1 MVETHVKILGVLYIV
16 IGALGVAAS
25 LVLLGLFGGIAGL
38 SHSGGHPNAAP
49 VIGFIGLSVML
60 VILAI
65 SAPSIVAGVGLLKF
79 QPWARILTLILS
91 ALHLF
96 SIPIGT
102 ALGVYGLWVLLK
114 RDTEPL
120 FRRGTIQVT

>member
-1 MVETHVKILGVLYIV
+1 MEAHVKILGVLYIA

-25 LVLLGLFGGIAGL
+25 LVLLGVFGGIAGI
-38 SHSGGHPNAAP
+38 SRGGGHSEAAP
-49 VIGFIGLSVML
+49 VMGLIGFALML

-65 SAPSIVAGVGLLKF
+65 SAPSIIAGVGLLKF

-102 ALGVYGLWVLLK
+102 ALGIYGLWVLLK

-120 FRRGTIQVT
+120 FRRRTVQLT

>member
-1 MVETHVKILGVLYIV
+1 VEVHVKILGVLYIA
-16 IGALGVAAS
+16 IGALGVGAS
-25 LVLLGLFGGIAGL
+25 LVLLGVFGGIAGL
-38 SHSGGHPNAAP
+38 SRSHSEAAP
-49 VIGFIGLSVML
+49 VMGLIGLALML

-65 SAPSIVAGVGLLKF
+65 SAPSIIAGVGLLKF

-102 ALGVYGLWVLLK
+102 ALGIYGLWVLLK

-120 FRRGTIQVT
+120 FRRRSIQVT

>member
-1 MVETHVKILGVLYIV
+1 VEVHVKILGILYIA

-25 LVLLGLFGGIAGL
+25 LVVLGIFGGIAGL
-38 SHSGGHPNAAP
+38 SRIGGRSEAAP
-49 VIGFIGLSVML
+49 VMGLLGFALML

-65 SAPSIVAGVGLLKF
+65 SAPSIIAGVGLLKF

>member
-1 MVETHVKILGVLYIV
+1 MEAHVKILGILYIV
-16 IGALGVAAS
+16 IGALGVGAS
-25 LVLLGLFGGIAGL
+25 LVVLGIFGGIAGV
-38 SHSGGHPNAAP
+38 SRFGGHSEIAP
-49 VIGFIGLSVML
+49 VMGFIGMTVML

-65 SAPSIVAGVGLLKF
+65 SAPSIIAGVGLLKF

-102 ALGVYGLWVLLK
+102 ALGVYGLWVLLN

-120 FRRGTIQVT
+120 FRRGTIQAM

>member
-1 MVETHVKILGVLYIV
+1 MEVHVKILGVLYIA
-16 IGALGVAAS
+16 IGALGVGAS
-25 LVLLGLFGGIAGL
+25 LVLLGVFGGIAGL
-38 SHSGGHPNAAP
+38 SRSHSEAAP
-49 VIGFIGLSVML
+49 VMGLIGLALML

-65 SAPSIVAGVGLLKF
+65 SAPSIIAGVGLLKF

-102 ALGVYGLWVLLK
+102 ALGIYGLWVLLK

-120 FRRGTIQVT
+120 FRRRSIQVT